1 MLQSMR
7 NKIKGLVAFFLI
19 GLLTIPLAL
28 VGVEN
33 FFYGGNHI
41 GEAAEVN
48 ERVIFEREVQI
59 AIGRERQRLESQLGD
74 NLPTDFLTDENL
86 REPAIEG
93 LIQREILASLA
104 EKGNMTF
111 SDKDVDRVILSLP
124 DFQIDGKFDS
134 QRFIRISRSIGHTP
148 ATFRELLK
156 EDMLVNEMQN
166 AILSSDFITPNE
178 LHTSVAL
185 SRQNRDFAWISL
197 PLGDLPKSIE
207 VTEEEV
213 SAYYEENKSS
223 YLSQEQVAIE
233 YIALSVDDLLEEIT
247 VDEESIRQQYLQ
259 IVNDFKTSTTREA
272 AHIMIEGDDETAQE
286 KITAVTEK
294 LAVGEDFAALAKEY
308 SDDFGTRD
316 NGGNLGLSTGDGFPE
331 AFEEALVSLKE
342 GEVSEA
348 TVIDNA
354 THFIKLVSLTEKT
367 APTYESQKLTIE
379 TEIKRARAEER
390 FVEDVQ
396 ALEELSYNAQ
406 TLAEV
411 ADQLGLPLGNT
422 GLFSRTG
429 VRDDVLQ
436 DQRVVNAAFST
447 EVTQEGHSSPV
458 LAISADSVVVL
469 KSTDYQP
476 VRMLSLEEKQQDIVA
491 QLQEER
497 AKEQLLSKVAAIKE
511 KLESGADIEALVS
524 EEGLSFT
531 RHKNVSRNA
540 SDIPLELVSLV
551 FDMPKPEEGKAAI
564 QEQYLDNGQYV
575 IVQLTKVTGGDIS
588 ALNDIERTSL
598 KGNLS
603 NSIAGDEYR
612 AWQSDLRDQ
621 ASISIYRSDSSSL

>member
-33 FFYGGNHI
+33 FFYGGNNI

-48 ERVIFEREVQI
+48 DRVISEREVQI

-74 NLPTDFLTDENL
+74 SLPADFLTDENL

-104 EKGNMTF
+104 EEGNMTF
-111 SDKDVDRVILSLP
+111 SDKDVDRMILSLP

-134 QRFIRISRSIGHTP
+134 QRFIQITRSIGHTP
-148 ATFRELLK
+148 ATFRALLK
-156 EDMLVNEMQN
+156 EDMLVNDMQN

-178 LHTSVAL
+178 LNTSVAL
-185 SRQNRDFAWISL
+185 SRQNRDFGWISL
-197 PLGDLPKSIE
+197 PLGDLPSTIE
-207 VTEEEV
+207 VSDEDV
-213 SAYYEENKSS
+213 SAYYEENKTT
-223 YLSQEQVAIE
+223 YLSEEQVAIE

-247 VDEESIRQQYLQ
+247 VDEESIRQQYQ
-259 IVNDFKTSTTREA
+259 QVVRNFKSSTTREA
-272 AHIMIEGDDETAQE
+272 AHIMIEGDDAAAQE
-286 KITAVTEK
+286 KIAAVTEK
-294 LAVGEDFAALAKEY
+294 LAAGEDFAVLAKEY

-316 NGGNLGLSTGDGFPE
+316 NGGNLGSSTGDGFPE
-331 AFEEALVSLKE
+331 DFEAALLNIKE
-342 GEVSEA
+342 GEVSA
-348 TVIDNA
+348 PTVIDNA
-354 THFIKLVSLTEKT
+354 THFIKLVSLTEKS
-367 APTYESQKLTIE
+367 APTFESQKLIIE
-379 TEIKRARAEER
+379 AEIKRTRAEER

-396 ALEELSYNAQ
+396 SLEELSYNAES
-406 TLAEV
+406 LAEV
-411 ADQLGLPLGNT
+411 ADELGLPLGTT
-422 GLFSRTG
+422 GLFSRTNAK
-429 VRDDVLQ
+429 DEVLQ
-436 DQRVVNAAFST
+436 DQRVVNTAFST
-447 EVTQEGHSSPV
+447 EVTETGHSSPV
-458 LAISADSVVVL
+458 LELSADSVIVL

-476 VRMLSLEEKQQDIVA
+476 VRTLSLEEKQQEIIT

-497 AKEQLLSKVAAIKE
+497 AKTQLSSKVASIKD
-511 KLESGADIEALVS
+511 KLVSGADIEVLVG
-524 EEGLSFT
+524 EEGLSFA
-531 RHKNVSRNA
+531 RHKNVSRNS

-551 FDMPKPEEGKAAI
+551 FDMPKPEEGKTEV
-564 QEQYLDNGQYV
+564 QERYLDNGQYV
-575 IVQLTKVTGGDIS
+575 IVQLTKVAEGDVS
-588 ALNDIERTSL
+588 ALNDTERTSL

-621 ASISIYRSDSSSL
+621 ASIEVYRSESSSL